1 MAELKRSLD
10 QELENW
16 TVHLPGMWEN
26 KSGPK
31 DWCAVSNTDGIVAYF
46 ANEIDALR
54 WRLDMINR
62 ELNP

>member
-1 MAELKRSLD
+1 
-10 QELENW
+10 
-16 TVHLPGMWEN
+16 MWEN

-31 DWCAVSNTDGIVAYF
+31 DWFAVSNTDGIVAYF